1 MKIRGIKKIKGRKA
15 VSPVVSTVLL
25 VVIVVILAAI
35 IFLWVR
41 GFIQE
46 KREKFGKPIENAC
59 SDVDLQVSISN
70 NELAIINRGNVPVYN
85 ITAKK
90 QKLGSSKVESVGGV
104 TDKLR
109 EGQSIT
115 VTFNPEYSEDYSKI
129 LIIPILLGKSGN
141 NYVVH
146 TCDDD
151 FAVECTKEETEYV
164 C

>member
-1 MKIRGIKKIKGRKA
+1 MKIRGIKEIKGRKA

-90 QKLGSSKVESVGGV
+90 QKLGSSKIESVEGV

-115 VTFNPEYSEDYSKI
+115 VPFNLGSEDYSKI

-141 NYVVH
+141 NYVIH
-146 TCDDD
+146 TCDDE
-151 FAVECTKEETEYV
+151 FAVECTKEGTEYI